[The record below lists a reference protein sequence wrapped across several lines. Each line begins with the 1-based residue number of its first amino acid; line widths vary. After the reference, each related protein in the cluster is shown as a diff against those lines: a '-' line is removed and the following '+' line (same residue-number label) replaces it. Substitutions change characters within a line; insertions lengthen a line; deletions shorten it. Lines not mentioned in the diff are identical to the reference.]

1 MKKLIAILL
10 SLTFVLS
17 VSVLA
22 ATSTTPSEQSS
33 SKEVTATYSTST
45 GAPTYSVD
53 IAWGSM
59 EFVYSTTGKWNPA
72 THNYTTGSS
81 GNWVWDDGTNVV
93 TITNHSDAAINCD
106 ISFESLLEGEVSGAI
121 TPATIVL
128 PSAVDKDLSA
138 TELTKSS
145 TLTLNGSLDSTYNE
159 ATVIGSVSVIISAY

>member
-22 ATSTTPSEQSS
+22 ASTDPSSQSS
-33 SKEVTATYSTST
+33 SKEVKATYSTST

-72 THNYTTGSS
+72 THDYDTNSA
-81 GNWVWDDGTNVV
+81 GTWSWTEGANVV
-93 TITNHSDAAINCD
+93 TITNHSDAEINCAIAFEPAID
-106 ISFESLLEGEVSGAI
+106 NITGTISTKSL
-121 TPATIVL
+121 TL
-128 PSAVDKDLSA
+128 PSAVNKDLNDTSIKG
-138 TELTKSS
+138 TS
-145 TLTLNGSLDSTYNE
+145 TLTLSGKPNNTSAE
-159 ATVIGSVSVIISAY
+159 ETVGTISVSIY